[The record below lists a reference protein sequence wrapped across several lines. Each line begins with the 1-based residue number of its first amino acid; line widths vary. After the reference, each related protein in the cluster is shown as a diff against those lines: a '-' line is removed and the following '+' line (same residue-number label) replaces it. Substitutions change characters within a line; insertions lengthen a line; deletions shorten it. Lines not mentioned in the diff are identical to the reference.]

1 MGLIGMKD
9 KYKAILEA
17 ATEWLDNVDADEFLD
32 KFLKIQEGNK
42 EKDMFVIDIAKDFSP
57 LPQGRYHSDSPDNA
71 EALFIIIQD
80 VLDYE
85 DSVELRFNDM
95 QIAAVGS
102 SFLDKL
108 ASMVVTWNYQD
119 IVLVTSDNDWV
130 VGRYEKYLSHWESLK
145 TS

>member
-1 MGLIGMKD
+1 M
-9 KYKAILEA
+9 
-17 ATEWLDNVDADEFLD
+17 
-32 KFLKIQEGNK
+32 GNK
-42 EKDMFVIDIAKDFSP
+42 EKGMFVIDIAKDFSQ

-102 SFLDKL
+102 SFLDQL
-108 ASMVVTWNYQD
+108 ARMVVTWNYQD
-119 IVLVTSDNDWV
+119 TVLLTSDNDWV
-130 VGRYEKYLSHWESLK
+130 VSRYEKYLSHWESLK
-145 TS
+145 IS

>member
-1 MGLIGMKD
+1 
-9 KYKAILEA
+9 
-17 ATEWLDNVDADEFLD
+17 
-32 KFLKIQEGNK
+32 
-42 EKDMFVIDIAKDFSP
+42 MFIIDIAKDFSNQ
-57 LPQGRYHSDSPDNA
+57 PQGRYHSDSPDNA
-71 EALFIIIQD
+71 EALFILIQD

-130 VGRYEKYLSHWESLK
+130 VSRYEKYLSHWEQQGDK
-145 TS
+145 K

>member
-1 MGLIGMKD
+1 MKD
-9 KYKAILEA
+9 KHNEVLKSAKDLLSNMD
-17 ATEWLDNVDADEFLD
+17 TDEFLD
-32 KFLKIQEGNK
+32 KFLKIQNGNK
-42 EKDMFVIDIAKDFSP
+42 GKGVFVIDIAKDFSR
-57 LPQGRYHSDSPDNA
+57 LPHGRYHSDSPDNA

-102 SFLDKL
+102 SFLDQL
-108 ASMVVTWNYQD
+108 ARMVVTWSYQD

-130 VGRYEKYLSHWESLK
+130 VSRYEGI
-145 TS
+145 

>member
-1 MGLIGMKD
+1 MYRSID
-9 KYKAILEA
+9 I
-17 ATEWLDNVDADEFLD
+17 DDFLD
-32 KFLKIQEGNK
+32 ELLEIQDGNK
-42 EKDMFVIDIAKDFSP
+42 EKDMFVIDIAKDYSR
-57 LPQGRYHSDSPDNA
+57 LPHGSYHSDSPDNA

-119 IVLVTSDNDWV
+119 IVLLTSDNDWV
-130 VGRYEKYLSHWESLK
+130 VSRYEKYLGHWGNIRK
-145 TS
+145 